1 MRWLSLLAL
10 PFVLTAAMAYDG
22 NSDRGPGVAG
32 ERQGDTT
39 IYRATEFHNVAYGL
53 PGQVDIRVGPAWSV
67 RATGPAAAFANLRV
81 AIERGTLAI
90 EHRYRDGKADLPIE
104 RQVHFTITVPRL
116 TGVALGGSGGMT
128 VDRVSGASFDAA
140 VGGSGSLAIGDVAVD
155 RAEVSIGGS
164 GNVTARGSTRSL
176 SINLGGS
183 GSLQAPGLRAASA
196 QVASAG
202 SGRIEATVDGPAT
215 VSLVGSGSVDLGP
228 TARCTVTRMGKAQ
241 VRCGV

>member
-1 MRWLSLLAL
+1 MRLLSLLAL
-10 PFVLTAAMAYDG
+10 PFVLTATTAFDG
-22 NSDRGPGVAG
+22 NADRGPGIAG

-39 IYRATEFHNVAYGL
+39 TYRAADFQKIAYGL
-53 PGQVDIRVGPAWSV
+53 PGEVDIRVGPAWSV

-81 AIERGTLAI
+81 TTERGTLQI
-90 EHRYRDGKADLPIE
+90 DHRYRDRKADPMLE

-116 TGVALGGSGGMT
+116 TAVGLGGSGRMT

-140 VGGSGSLAIGDVAVD
+140 VGGSGSLAIGDVAVE

-228 TARCTVTRMGKAQ
+228 KARCTVTRMGKAHF
-241 VRCGV
+241 RCGA